1 MMTREWIERRIYY
14 FEGIPGDFLNK
25 MMEMERIPL
34 GIFYRAEKDT
44 FEKRIEKFEVDLESL
59 IRKKTVS

>member
-1 MMTREWIERRIYY
+1 MTER
-14 FEGIPGDFLNK
+14 
-25 MMEMERIPL
+25 ERIPL
-34 GIFYRAEKDT
+34 GIFYRAEKNT